1 MKKKILII
9 GLLLLLVITIGY
21 AILNVTLKIKGSAV
35 IGNASFNIH
44 FANVLLAED
53 QKLIRVGLK
62 SLFENDIEISK
73 EAQTGKEAIEIFR
86 TSKPDVVL
94 MDIGLPD
101 MSGIEA
107 TKRILEIDPN
117 AKVIILTAHLSE
129 DEVLNALHAGACAY
143 ALKDICT
150 DTLKMVI
157 KTVYEGAMWL
167 DPKVVP
173 ILREKNSGVIPPRQM
188 SRAMF
193 KEQHANLTQREYEVL
208 KLVVDGLSNSEI
220 AEALTISEHT
230 AKAHVCSILQK
241 MCVNDRVQAAVKAVK
256 EGMV

>member
-1 MKKKILII
+1 M
-9 GLLLLLVITIGY
+9 TI
-21 AILNVTLKIKGSAV
+21 
-35 IGNASFNIH
+35 
-44 FANVLLAED
+44 NVLLVED

-62 SLFENDIEISK
+62 SLFEDDIIVTS
-73 EAQTGKEAIEIFR
+73 EAQNGKEAIEKFR
-86 TSKPDVVL
+86 LTKPDVVL

-101 MSGIEA
+101 MSGIDA
-107 TKRILEIDPN
+107 SKKILEIDSK
-117 AKVIILTAHLSE
+117 AKIIILTAHLSE
-129 DEVLNALHAGACAY
+129 QEVLDALHAGACAY

-157 KTVYEGAMWL
+157 KTVYDGAMWL

-230 AKAHVCSILQK
+230 AKAHVCNIIQK
-241 MCVNDRVQAAVKAVK
+241 LVVDDRTQAAVKALK
-256 EGMV
+256 EGLV